1 MRKRK
6 RVRFSI
12 LFVIHICVILAAL
25 TAQAGWQEAGVRMGI
40 QVGPKREYF
49 HQYEAFA
56 VYGLP
61 WNWRTSSGWCLE
73 PQLNTAAGALVG
85 GNKTGF
91 IGSAGTGLS
100 FNRPGNGIALEA
112 GVNLNLLDRRQ
123 FGQQDFG
130 SILLWGAYVGL
141 SCRLTGGLGV
151 SYRLQH
157 LSNNRILYTSCTPNP
172 GVDMHM
178 VGVSWHF

>member
-1 MRKRK
+1 MFELK
-6 RVRFSI
+6 RVRFTI
-12 LFVIHICVILAAL
+12 LFVIHMYVALAAL
-25 TAQAGWQEAGVRMGI
+25 TAQAGWQEAGLRMGI
-40 QVGPKREYF
+40 QAGPKREYF

-61 WNWRTSSGWCLE
+61 WDWRTSSGWGLE
-73 PQLNTAAGALVG
+73 PQINTAVGALVG
-85 GNKTGF
+85 GNETGF

-100 FNRPGNGIALEA
+100 FNRPRNGIALEA

-123 FGQQDFG
+123 FGRQDFG

-141 SCRLTGGLGV
+141 SYRFTGRLGV

-157 LSNNRILYTSCTPNP
+157 LSNNRILYTDSTPNP
-172 GVDMHM
+172 GVDMHLI
-178 VGVSWHF
+178 GVSWNF